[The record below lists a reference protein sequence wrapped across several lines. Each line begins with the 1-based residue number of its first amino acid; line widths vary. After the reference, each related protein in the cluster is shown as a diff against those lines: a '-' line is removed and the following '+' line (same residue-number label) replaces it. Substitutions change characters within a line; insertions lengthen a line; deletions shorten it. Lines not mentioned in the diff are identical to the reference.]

1 MRLPRGQLV
10 RSRVVEDATTAL
22 ATALDREL
30 TGYALLEPQDA
41 LLLDGDPGVLTFEDG
56 VPVLA
61 YHAGTDR
68 GGPEALADL
77 AHPGPLKVELYRLSP
92 DDLQPAHEIEQLQV
106 PPGMPAEQ
114 LGSDSRLA
122 DRTRRDAP
130 TRRFDGSETT
140 NPVTAFL
147 EDEEKI
153 AAIREQA
160 REEARQRADEWGL
173 TDALEPDE
181 PDD

>member
-1 MRLPRGQLV
+1 MKLPRGQLV

-22 ATALDREL
+22 ATAFDREL

-41 LLLDGDPGVLTFEDG
+41 LLLDGDPGVLTFEEG

-77 AHPGPLKVELYRLSP
+77 AHPGPFKAELYRLSL
-92 DDLQPAHEIEQLQV
+92 DALRPAHEIEELRV
-106 PPGMPAEQ
+106 PPGMAAEQ
-114 LGSDSRLA
+114 LGGDSRLA
-122 DRTRRDAP
+122 ERTRRNAP
-130 TRRFDGSETT
+130 ASRFDGNETT

-173 TDALEPDE
+173 TEALEPGE
-181 PDD
+181 

>member
-1 MRLPRGQLV
+1 MKLPRGQLV
-10 RSRVVEDATTAL
+10 HSRVVEDATTAL
-22 ATALDREL
+22 ATALDSEL
-30 TGYALLEPQDA
+30 TGYALLEPQNA
-41 LLLDGDPGVLTFEDG
+41 LLLDGDAGVLTFEDG

-77 AHPGPLKVELYRLSP
+77 AHPGPVRVELYRLP
-92 DDLQPAHEIEQLQV
+92 TDELRPAHEIEELRV
-106 PPGMPAEQ
+106 PPEMPAEQ
-114 LGSDSRLA
+114 LGGDSGLA
-122 DRTRRDAP
+122 DRTRRNAP
-130 TRRFDGSETT
+130 ASRFDGRGNS
-140 NPVTAFL
+140 NPVAAFL

-173 TDALEPDE
+173 TDALDADE
-181 PDD
+181 